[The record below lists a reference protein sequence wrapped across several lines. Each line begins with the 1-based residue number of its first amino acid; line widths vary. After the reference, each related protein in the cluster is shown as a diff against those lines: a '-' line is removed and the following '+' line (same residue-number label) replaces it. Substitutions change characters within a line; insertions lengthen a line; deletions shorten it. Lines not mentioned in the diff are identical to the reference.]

1 MKKTKQKLIKK
12 QNKKWIYLGIGGI
25 CLLIILG
32 VLAFS
37 IRNSGNEIT
46 GASTSVS
53 YYGVSNYP
61 FNLNK
66 ICSGTAPY
74 CKKGV
79 QTKVTISQPELGK
92 LKTAGTAIDV
102 AGKIVSA
109 VDYGS
114 NLAGMYQG
122 SVPTPIPTDALG
134 VVTSAS
140 GAAIN
145 YFKKETSCL
154 SKIGQQYG
162 SKDKFEFGV
171 ISYLSYATCANY
183 PDWFYAYVKHEYR
196 TLEGKFICS
205 QEGTKLFSI
214 EQGTGKVSKS
224 TFGC

>member
-1 MKKTKQKLIKK
+1 MKKKRKEK
-12 QNKKWIYLGIGGI
+12 QNKKLFYFGIGG
-25 CLLIILG
+25 LVLIVLCVVLILS
-32 VLAFS
+32 FKS
-37 IRNSGNEIT
+37 SGNEIT
-46 GASTSVS
+46 GSSVYVN
-53 YYGVSNYP
+53 YYGASNYP

-66 ICSGTAPY
+66 VCSGTAPY

-92 LKTAGTAIDV
+92 LKTAGTAINV

-134 VVTSAS
+134 IVTSAS
-140 GAAIN
+140 ETAIN

-171 ISYLSYATCANY
+171 ISYLSYATCSGY
-183 PDWFYAYVKHEYR
+183 PDWLYAYVKHEYR
-196 TLEGKFICS
+196 TLDGKFICS
-205 QEGTKLFSI
+205 QDGTKLFSV
-214 EQGTGKVSKS
+214 EMGTGKVSKS

>member
-1 MKKTKQKLIKK
+1 MKKNR
-12 QNKKWIYLGIGGI
+12 NKSNKWFYFGLGGI
-25 CLLIILG
+25 LI
-32 VLAFS
+32 VLAV
-37 IRNSGNEIT
+37 IIIVMVLTGNKGDSIT
-46 GASTSVS
+46 GGSVS
-53 YYGVSNYP
+53 VNYYGVSNYP

-66 ICSGTAPY
+66 VCSGTAPY

-79 QTKVTISQPELGK
+79 QTKVTMTQPELGK
-92 LKTAGTAIDV
+92 LKVAGTAIDV

-114 NLAGMYQG
+114 NLVGMYQG

-140 GAAIN
+140 GAAID
-145 YFKKETSCL
+145 YFKKETPCL

-183 PDWFYAYVKHEYR
+183 PDWLYAYVKHEYR
-196 TLEGKFICS
+196 TMDGKFICS
-205 QEGTKLFSI
+205 QDGTKLFSV
-214 EQGTGKVSKS
+214 QMGTGKVSS
-224 TFGC
+224 NTFGC

>member
-1 MKKTKQKLIKK
+1 MKKKK
-12 QNKKWIYLGIGGI
+12 CNLKTQNKKWIYLGIGGI
-25 CLLIILG
+25 CLLMLLSI
-32 VLAFS
+32 LAFS
-37 IRNSGNEIT
+37 AKNKGNEIT
-46 GASTSVS
+46 GASTSVN

-66 ICSGTAPY
+66 VCSGTAPY

-79 QTKVTISQPELGK
+79 QTKVAISQPELK
-92 LKTAGTAIDV
+92 NLKTAGTAIDV

-114 NLAGMYQG
+114 NLVGMYQG

-134 VVTSAS
+134 IVTSVS
-140 GAAIN
+140 GTAID

-171 ISYLSYATCANY
+171 ISYLSYATCSSY
-183 PDWFYAYVKHEYR
+183 PDWLYAYVKHEYR
-196 TLEGKFICS
+196 TLDGTFICS
-205 QEGTKLFSI
+205 QDGTKLFSV
-214 EQGTGKVSKS
+214 EMGTGKVSKS